1 MRVGLLGGSFDPVHY
16 GHLRAAEW
24 ALENLDLQDVRLIP
38 ARQSPFKN
46 DSLASAE
53 DRLAMLRL
61 ATADHPALSVE
72 TCELERDP
80 PSYMVDTLK
89 DLTSQADNVRF
100 VLILGSDAAAGL
112 DQWRDSDEVKRLAEI
127 RVLNRPGDGR
137 SGDDPRVIGASRSFE
152 GLPISSTGIRADIR
166 EGRSIRYL
174 TPEPVR
180 KYIEEKR
187 LYK

>member
-24 ALENLDLQDVRLIP
+24 ALENLDLRDLRLVP

-46 DSLASAE
+46 ESLASAE

-61 ATADHPALSVE
+61 ATADHESLSVE
-72 TCELERDP
+72 PCELERAS

-89 DLTSQADNVRF
+89 ELTSRAGNVRF

-127 RVLNRPGDGR
+127 RVLGRPGNDRPGDEM
-137 SGDDPRVIGASRSFE
+137 SRSFQ
-152 GLPISSTGIRADIR
+152 GLPISSTAIRTAIR

-180 KYIEEKR
+180 RYIEEKR